1 MISALENVHEKGTK
15 LVGRKIKNLWTLR
28 MTFITKEDMS
38 KKPNNF
44 NQNFDRKDVV
54 LQTIE

>member
-28 MTFITKEDMS
+28 MTFITKIILY
-38 KKPNNF
+38 
-44 NQNFDRKDVV
+44 V
-54 LQTIE
+54 